1 MSSPVLPCD
10 ACGSPIPDA
19 DLETGQAVTLMGKR
33 YCSGCKTEAM
43 QSVSLEELSGNPAPA
58 ARKKPATA
66 SKPAPPAR
74 SAPPKAAAKPV
85 EEKPAPSASRLK
97 RETPGR
103 RAPAAA
109 APSKTPLIAAVAGVV
124 VIVGAVAGYLATR
137 APEEPA
143 KTGPKDPVVAVPKAG
158 GAGPSDAEGQAR
170 TAYLQVEELSRK
182 GGVSWDLVLAAAE
195 KATPACKGTAFEKKL
210 EDLRARARREKEGEE
225 SAREL
230 APLVDELKGA
240 VSTDPEFKRFSE
252 LQPKFLLAIETAAK
266 SGSPRVT
273 EIRALQND
281 YNSRYEKVAEPY
293 YTEIHEAATTLASE
307 KRYDDAIRKIDTFPQ
322 QFRNSGLWTT
332 LQKLRADIE
341 RKKKK

>member
-1 MSSPVLPCD
+1 MPSPVVPCD

-43 QSVSLEELSGNPAPA
+43 QSVSLEELSGNPASG
-58 ARKKPATA
+58 ARKKPATV
-66 SKPAPPAR
+66 SKPAAPVR
-74 SAPPKAAAKPV
+74 SAAPKPAPKPP
-85 EEKPAPSASRLK
+85 EEKTAPSASRLK
-97 RETPGR
+97 REAPVR
-103 RAPAAA
+103 RATPAPA
-109 APSKTPLIAAVAGVV
+109 SKTPLIAAGVGVV
-124 VIVGAVAGYLATR
+124 LLLGAVGAYVATR
-137 APEEPA
+137 ESEPA
-143 KTGPKDPVVAVPKAG
+143 KSSPKDPAVTAPKG
-158 GAGPSDAEGQAR
+158 TGAGASDPEAQGR
-170 TAYLQVEELSRK
+170 LAYLQVEEMTRK
-182 GGVSWDLVLAAAE
+182 GGVSWDIVLAAAD
-195 KATPACKGTAFEKKL
+195 KAKPACKGTAFEKKL
-210 EDLRARARREKEGEE
+210 DDLRARAQREKEGEE

-240 VSTDPEFKRFSE
+240 VAGDPEFKRFSE
-252 LQPKFLLAIETAAK
+252 LQPKFQLAIETAAK
-266 SGSPRVT
+266 SSSPRVT